1 MLRKTRLQ
9 IFATL
14 AALFVFG
21 LPFKLWANSFE
32 TNWKGS
38 DKSQLRLIT
47 AKAAW
52 RGQKRLFAGID
63 IRLAPKWK
71 TYWRTP
77 GDTGIPPF
85 FDWAGSENL
94 LKAEV
99 LYPVPHWFEDAAGLS
114 IGYKSRVTLPVIIT
128 PKDPLLPVVLKLN
141 ASYAICY
148 DLCVP
153 VSTQQSLKIDGE
165 MSSPFVPVME
175 MALLDVPEQVKQPAD
190 GIGVHKV
197 DFVAGD
203 KKALNVQVRA
213 PQKASKVELFI
224 EGPGDLYVP
233 APKRLP
239 GGAGADQFSYRVDLS
254 GMNDPKKFK
263 GIELIC
269 TLRVDDKAIVQP
281 CLVE

>member
-1 MLRKTRLQ
+1 MVRKIRLQ
-9 IFATL
+9 IFTTFVV
-14 AALFVFG
+14 LFVFA
-21 LPFKLWANSFE
+21 LPLKLYAKSFE
-32 TNWKGS
+32 TNWQGS
-38 DKSQLRLIT
+38 DKSQLRLIA

-52 RGQKRLFAGID
+52 RGKKHLFAGID

-77 GDTGIPPF
+77 GDTGIPPY

-99 LYPVPHWFEDAAGLS
+99 LYPVPHWFEDAAGQS
-114 IGYKSRVTLPVIIT
+114 IGYKSRVTLPVVIT

-153 VSTQQSLKIDGE
+153 ISTQQSLKIDDGL
-165 MSSPFVPVME
+165 SSPFVPVME
-175 MALLDVPEQVKQPAD
+175 MALLDIPKQVAKRRAD
-190 GIGVHKV
+190 IGVNKV
-197 DFVAGD
+197 GFIPGD
-203 KKALNVQVRA
+203 KSALSVLVNA
-213 PQKASKVELFI
+213 PETASKVELFI
-224 EGPGDLYVP
+224 EGPGGLYVP
-233 APKRLP
+233 SPKLLSRGSGEDKFTYL
-239 GGAGADQFSYRVDLS
+239 VDLS
-254 GMNDPKKFK
+254 GMDDPKKFK
-263 GIELIC
+263 GIELVC